1 MARVSDGALVIGT
14 RPITCASSVR
24 LWEPCSSSLGIMGGK
39 GGQAHSSI
47 PTHAFVILLTATL
60 IDKMF
65 PPHSSP

>member
-24 LWEPCSSSLGIMGGK
+24 LWEPCSSSLGIMGGR
-39 GGQAHSSI
+39 GDGHI
-47 PTHAFVILLTATL
+47 AFVILLTATL